1 MSNIKKYKDKE
12 LTERSMIKLQNNE
25 NNNQEKPENN
35 NIVKEKD
42 IFQKKGFF
50 KKLWYSIVKIEKYPE
65 MATEGVPRAF
75 SYLIKLVAIFVVVA
89 CLCSIYQLN
98 VTLRNGVE
106 YLEDNFP
113 EFSYKDGIL
122 EVQADEPIVYEDNPE
137 FGKMIIDTKSEDES
151 KINEY
156 TEDIMKSGSG
166 VIVLRDKVIIKTQ
179 AVTAT
184 AIYEYSDL
192 FSQMGI
198 TEFNKAQL
206 IEFISSSQVISIYLS
221 VFVMLFIYTFIIYFL
236 NILTYVLFVSIFG
249 CIANFITKLRMRYA
263 AIFNMSVYAVTLS
276 TILYMIYIVINAL
289 MSFVIKYFEPMYI
302 SIATIYL
309 VAAIFIIKAE
319 FIKKQTEIAEIGKV
333 QEQVR
338 KELENRKEEQNK
350 DEEKEKQE
358 KERQE
363 RKERGKEKEK
373 EDNKNNEKEGNKDN
387 NLGTEPE
394 GL

>member
-1 MSNIKKYKDKE
+1 M
-12 LTERSMIKLQNNE
+12 QNKE
-25 NNNQEKPENN
+25 NNNQEKSEKN
-35 NIVKEKD
+35 NIVEEKD
-42 IFQKKGFF
+42 IFQNKGFF
-50 KKLWYSIVKIEKYPE
+50 KKVWYSIVKIEKYPE

-98 VTLRNGVE
+98 VTLRNGAD
-106 YLEDNFP
+106 YLKNNFP
-113 EFSYKDGIL
+113 EFSYKDEIL
-122 EVQADEPIVYEDNPE
+122 DVQSEEPIIYEDNPE
-137 FGKMIIDTKSEDES
+137 FGKMIIDTKVEDEN
-151 KINEY
+151 KIKEY
-156 TEDIMKSGSG
+156 TDDIMESGSG
-166 VIVLRDKVIIKTQ
+166 VIVLKNKVILKTQ

-198 TEFNKAQL
+198 TEFTKTQL
-206 IEFISSSQVISIYLS
+206 VEFISSSQVISMYFS
-221 VFVMLFIYTFIIYFL
+221 VFIMLFIYTFIIYFL

-249 CIANFITKLRMRYA
+249 CIANLITKLRMRYA
-263 AIFNMSVYAVTLS
+263 AIFNMSVYAITLS
-276 TILYMIYIVINAL
+276 TMLYMIYIVVNAFT
-289 MSFVIKYFEPMYI
+289 SFVIKYFEPMYI

-319 FIKKQTEIAEIGKV
+319 FIKKQAEIAELGKL

-338 KELENRKEEQNK
+338 KELESKKEQQKK

-358 KERQE
+358 KEKQE
-363 RKERGKEKEK
+363 KKKRDREKEK
-373 EDNKNNEKEGNKDN
+373 EDNKNKEKEGKKDN
-387 NLGTEPE
+387 NLSTEPE

>member
-1 MSNIKKYKDKE
+1 M
-12 LTERSMIKLQNNE
+12 QNKE
-25 NNNQEKPENN
+25 NNNQEKSEKN
-35 NIVKEKD
+35 NIVEEKD

-75 SYLIKLVAIFVVVA
+75 SYLIKLVAIFVIVA

-98 VTLRNGVE
+98 VTLRNGAD
-106 YLEDNFP
+106 YLKNNFP

-122 EVQADEPIVYEDNPE
+122 DVQSEEPIIYEDNPE
-137 FGKMIIDTKSEDES
+137 FGKMIIDTKVEDEN
-151 KINEY
+151 KIKKY
-156 TEDIMKSGSG
+156 TDDTMESGSG
-166 VIVLRDKVIIKTQ
+166 VIVLKDKVILKTQ

-192 FSQMGI
+192 FGQMGI
-198 TEFNKAQL
+198 TEFNKTQL
-206 IEFISSSQVISIYLS
+206 VEFISSSQVVSIYLS

-236 NILTYVLFVSIFG
+236 NILTYVLFVSLFG
-249 CIANFITKLRMRYA
+249 CIANLVTKLRMRYA
-263 AIFNMSVYAVTLS
+263 AIFNMSVYAITLS
-276 TILYMIYIVINAL
+276 TILYMIYIVVNAL
-289 MSFVIKYFEPMYI
+289 TSFVIKYFEPMYI

-319 FIKKQTEIAEIGKV
+319 FIKKQAEIAEIGKV
-333 QEQVR
+333 QKQVR
-338 KELENRKEEQNK
+338 KELENKKEEKK
-350 DEEKEKQE
+350 DEEKQEKEKQE
-358 KERQE
+358 K
-363 RKERGKEKEK
+363 KERDREKEK
-373 EDNKNNEKEGNKDN
+373 EDNKNKEKEGKKDN